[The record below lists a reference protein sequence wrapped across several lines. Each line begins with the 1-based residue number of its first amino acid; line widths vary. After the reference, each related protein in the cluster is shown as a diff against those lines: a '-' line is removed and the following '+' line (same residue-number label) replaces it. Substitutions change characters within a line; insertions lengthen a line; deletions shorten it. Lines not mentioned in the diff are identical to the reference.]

1 TQRLSSFIDSA
12 TPFAL
17 KPNKG
22 LTRQGN
28 GHSEELRCVIAVIRH
43 GDRTPKQKVKLN
55 VTEEKLLNLMLKYN
69 GGKPR
74 AETKLKSAV
83 QLHDLLDATRI
94 PGRDPEDREHAE
106 KLRQV
111 KVVLEEQR
119 TFWNGAERKFLMNIQ
134 EGSTEAAEAKKKET
148 VEALMILK
156 YGGVLTH
163 AGRNMQKILVDSSD
177 TICIQYFTDEVA
189 LNYKLFLGEGT
200 GLLRLHSTY
209 RHDLKIYNSDEG
221 RVELLDLEGQLT
233 PILQGPS
240 MLDGLGT
247 AIIEMEAAKARLNE
261 IVTSGKKII
270 NELLLFIIIVHSS
283 NYQIKYAKGKT
294 KRERHNIK

>member
-1 TQRLSSFIDSA
+1 
-12 TPFAL
+12 
-17 KPNKG
+17 
-22 LTRQGN
+22 
-28 GHSEELRCVIAVIRH
+28 
-43 GDRTPKQKVKLN
+43 
-55 VTEEKLLNLMLKYN
+55 MLKYN

-83 QLHDLLDATRI
+83 QLQDLLDATRI

-111 KVVLEEQR
+111 KVVLEEILYPGKVIFSQQR

-148 VEALMILK
+148 VETLMILK

-163 AGRNMQKILVDSSD
+163 ADKNMQKILVDSSD
-177 TICIQYFTDEVA
+177 TIW
-189 LNYKLFLGEGT
+189 T

-221 RVELLDLEGQLT
+221 RVEMSAAAFAKSLLDLEGQLT
-233 PILQGPS
+233 PILDSS